1 MTIKL
6 SDYIENPEEAI
17 TDEEWIE
24 IYTRALID
32 SGEFDEK
39 LAEELMEVSNEA
51 LKIELEN
58 GSIIEAPELKG
69 VVVRGKGRWL
79 FPNEEEEL

>member
-1 MTIKL
+1 VTIKL
-6 SDYIENPEEAI
+6 SDYIENPKEAI
-17 TDEEWIE
+17 TDEEWVI
-24 IYTRALID
+24 IYAHALID

-39 LAEELMEVSNEA
+39 LAEELMGVSNEA

-69 VVVRGKGRWL
+69 DVVRGKGRWL